1 MSTGGMSGS
10 DWNAIVKGG
19 DPPSVT
25 QSAPWLAGIRLTLAQ
40 VPVRQVLGAA
50 AVLVWAVWLIA
61 MWVTQPRIV
70 PPSQLEA
77 DLAQGQVT
85 SFGVVRLVETDGG
98 FFISGGRTSVEPAG
112 DGRDALG
119 ETVDEW
125 PSSDGRLTVAYWV
138 DSPVADLR
146 VIDPDRAAPPE
157 LEAIADR
164 LGAAAVEDRTRSLT
178 YSTFS
183 DGVSKADVAI
193 SLVALL
199 VVVMGPRPGRGT
211 RWFWFWLIWLPFGLG
226 LLAFAVFEVLR
237 PPRLV
242 LVPESAGSGALSDE
256 GDPTA
261 SDDDPASA
269 HPVSPRR
276 YSGWAGLGLSILG
289 GILIGTIADQLA
301 QTLPLVFVRY

>member
-1 MSTGGMSGS
+1 VGHPT
-10 DWNAIVKGG
+10 AHRAAQ
-19 DPPSVT
+19 SV
-25 QSAPWLAGIRLTLAQ
+25 
-40 VPVRQVLGAA
+40 
-50 AVLVWAVWLIA
+50 
-61 MWVTQPRIV
+61 
-70 PPSQLEA
+70 EA

-85 SFGVVRLVETDGG
+85 SWVVRLVETDGG

-138 DSPVADLR
+138 DLPVADLR

-199 VVVMGPRPGRGT
+199 VGVMGPRPGRGT

>member
-1 MSTGGMSGS
+1 MSTGGVTGSGS
-10 DWNAIVKGG
+10 NTVVTGG

-25 QSAPWLAGIRLTLAQ
+25 ESAPWLAGIRLTLAQ
-40 VPVRQVLGAA
+40 VPLRQVLGAA
-50 AVLVWAVWLIA
+50 AVLAWAIWLIA
-61 MWVTQPRIV
+61 MWVTQPRVV

-77 DLAQGQVT
+77 DLAQGRVT
-85 SFGVVRLVETDGG
+85 SFGVVRLVESDGS

-119 ETVDEW
+119 TVDEW
-125 PSSDGRLTVAYWV
+125 SSSDGRLSVAFWV
-138 DSPVADLR
+138 VLSVADLW

-237 PPRLV
+237 PPRLGV
-242 LVPESAGSGALSDE
+242 VPFSAGNGALSDE